1 MWKRHPDRWV
11 DCYSDVFNEQPEI
24 IQTAAKI
31 MEYSLE
37 DHGISTVSLP
47 SDGSRYTEEGIAQGL
62 LSSCDVFNPFTG
74 EWTEELVKCPSVLVN
89 DTAPLRCFFSPK
101 RSCELHDATPVF
113 LIFFHH
119 QCFFK
124 TIFHGFE
131 LPLLIVEYTS
141 TYRSD
146 IDIQW
151 YT

>member
-89 DTAPLRCFFSPK
+89 DTAPLRCFFPQKKLRTSWCYP
-101 RSCELHDATPVF
+101 SLPDFLSSPVF
-113 LIFFHH
+113 FLKPFFMGLNCH
-119 QCFFK
+119 FW
-124 TIFHGFE
+124 
-131 LPLLIVEYTS
+131 LLNIHPH
-141 TYRSD
+141 
-146 IDIQW
+146 IDP
-151 YT
+151 T